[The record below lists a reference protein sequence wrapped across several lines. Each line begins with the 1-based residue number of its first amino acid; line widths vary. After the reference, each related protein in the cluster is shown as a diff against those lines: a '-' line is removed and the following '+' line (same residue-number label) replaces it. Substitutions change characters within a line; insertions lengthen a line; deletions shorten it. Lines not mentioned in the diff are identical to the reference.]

1 MLQLGGSAVGQLGVN
16 EVFPRLFTAE
26 GVRRTGEG
34 KKAAFTLA
42 ESATHVTSLQT
53 ATKFGF
59 TLAEV
64 LITLGII
71 GIVAALTIPSLIA
84 NYQKK
89 VTAERLKQ
97 AYALITQTIKHA
109 EFENEGPLIA
119 LTKTDKGDVVKKNF
133 FAELYLVPYLSGITK
148 TQYKK
153 PPTTWKGISIAF
165 SPSYIYCMQNGIC
178 FWSFGSGGYNSETD
192 YGWLNY
198 LYILVDINGP
208 SLPNIVGKDIFY
220 FAVHFKDTGTVID
233 GKTYAVKASTSIQEL
248 YGDSADALVGGCNK
262 TGVNWSN
269 GSTCTEIIMR
279 NNWKIP
285 KEYPW

>member
-1 MLQLGGSAVGQLGVN
+1 M
-16 EVFPRLFTAE
+16 
-26 GVRRTGEG
+26 GEG

-42 ESATHVTSLQT
+42 ET
-53 ATKFGF
+53 
-59 TLAEV
+59 

-71 GIVAALTIPSLIA
+71 GIVSALTIPSLIA

-97 AYALITQTIKHA
+97 AYTVIYNTIRSV
-109 EFENEGPLIA
+109 ENENEGPLIT
-119 LTKTDKGDVVKKNF
+119 LTKTDKGDVVKHNF
-133 FAELYLVPYLSGITK
+133 FAELYLVPYLSGLTK
-148 TQYKK
+148 TKYKK
-153 PPTTWKGISIAF
+153 APTTLKGTPF
-165 SPSYIYCMQNGIC
+165 STPSYIYCMQNGIC

-233 GKTYAVKASTSIQEL
+233 GKTYAVTASSSIQEL
-248 YGDSADALVGGCNK
+248 YGDGADTSSGGCNK

-269 GSTCTEIIMR
+269 GSKCTEIIMR